1 MEKFRSPQ
9 NRLGIFKQLSDV
21 PTARRLCQFQ
31 GRYQNTSTWESYR
44 ATTELSDRMSED
56 WELFLR
62 RWRKHMS
69 EQGRHCILAQPT
81 DVEVWSGKLLSRFSR
96 DRTYQHWYVIEG
108 LYEWLKW
115 HVNHPHTY
123 NPFHMAAS
131 VPGSSANEVWIQK
144 QERNN
149 A

>member
-1 MEKFRSPQ
+1 
-9 NRLGIFKQLSDV
+9 
-21 PTARRLCQFQ
+21 
-31 GRYQNTSTWESYR
+31 
-44 ATTELSDRMSED
+44 
-56 WELFLR
+56 
-62 RWRKHMS
+62 MS
-69 EQGRHCILAQPT
+69 EQGRHYVLAQPT
-81 DVEVWSGKLLSRFSR
+81 DVEIWSGKLLFQFSR

-115 HVNHPHTY
+115 HINHPHAY

-131 VPGSSANEVWIQK
+131 VAGSSAHEVWIQK